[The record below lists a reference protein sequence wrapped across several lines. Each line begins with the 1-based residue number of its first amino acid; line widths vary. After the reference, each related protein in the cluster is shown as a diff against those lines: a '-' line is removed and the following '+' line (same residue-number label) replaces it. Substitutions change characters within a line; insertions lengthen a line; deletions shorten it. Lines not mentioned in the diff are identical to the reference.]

1 MKNLVIF
8 LILILSSDVL
18 KAQQNSNETLAAQ
31 YYQNGDYEKALIIYE
46 KLFDQS
52 RNQNYYDPYFTCLL
66 RLKQYNEAEKL
77 VRKQQ
82 KNYPQNYSYPVD
94 LGRIFI
100 EKGEKDKA
108 DNLFNSLIKEL
119 PKNEFAIRDLATNFY
134 RAEAYDLAVKSFLTG
149 RKLLRDERSF
159 AYDLISLY
167 RFRKDKIML
176 IQEYLSMLESTPEIL
191 IQAQN
196 SLSNILEDDSDFEI
210 LKTSLLRRIQR
221 NPQNVAYTEFL
232 VWLYIQQKE
241 FDMAVKQSIA
251 LDRRLKEDGE
261 RVFELSRLLA
271 GNKAYGQAIEAL
283 NYVVQK
289 GENSRYYIPAKIDLL
304 NIKTKML
311 TSVDFDKKEF
321 SSLETD
327 YKFLLKEFGR
337 NSGTAFAVRQLAN
350 LQAYYLKNPLAAE
363 KELEDLLLI
372 PDLNLSL
379 IAQIKLDLG
388 DIYILTGE
396 VWDAELVYGQVEKQF
411 ANEPSGQE
419 AKFKN
424 ARLSYFQG
432 DFLWARAQ
440 LDVLKASTSQLIA
453 NDALNLRLMITDNLQ
468 NETDTNALRLYAHA
482 DLLIFKNQPD
492 QALSA
497 LDSIEAKFPA
507 NSLTDDILMAKAKI
521 YINKNE
527 LNKAVAGLEKIT
539 ADFSFDLWA
548 DDAVF
553 MLADLNENKLNQP
566 EKAKILYQK
575 IITDFPGSLYVI
587 EARKRFRNLR
597 GDKTGS

>member
-1 MKNLVIF
+1 MKK
-8 LILILSSDVL
+8 LILLIILFLSSFVL
-18 KAQQNSNETLAAQ
+18 KAQQNSNEALGAQ
-31 YYQNGDYEKALIIYE
+31 YYQNGDYEKALVIYE
-46 KLFDQS
+46 KLFNQS
-52 RNQNYYDPYFTCLL
+52 RNQNYYDPYFICLL
-66 RLKQYNEAEKL
+66 RLKQYDDAEKL

-94 LGRIFI
+94 LGRIFM

-108 DNLFNSLIKEL
+108 DDLFNTLIREL

-134 RAEAYDLAVKSFLTG
+134 RAEAYDLAIKSFLAG
-149 RKLLRDERSF
+149 RKLLNDERSF

-196 SLSNILEDDSDFEI
+196 SLSNLLEEDSDFEI
-210 LKTSLLRRIQR
+210 LKTSLLRRIQKD
-221 NPQNVAYTEFL
+221 PQNVAYTEFL

-241 FDMAVKQSIA
+241 FDMAVKQSLA

-283 NYVVQK
+283 NFVVQK

-311 TSVDFDKKEF
+311 TAGNLDTKELNT
-321 SSLETD
+321 LEND
-327 YKFLLKEFGR
+327 YKFLLQEFGR
-337 NSGTAFAVRQLAN
+337 NSGTAFAIRQLAN
-350 LQAYYLKNPLAAE
+350 LQAYYLKKPLAAE
-363 KELEDLLLI
+363 KELEDMLLL

-379 IAQIKLDLG
+379 IAQTKLDLG

-396 VWDAELVYGQVEKQF
+396 VWDAALVYGQVEKQF
-411 ANEPSGQE
+411 ANEPAGQE

-432 DFLWARAQ
+432 DFLWAKAQ

-453 NDALNLRLMITDNLQ
+453 NDALNLRLLITDNLQ
-468 NETDTNALRLYAHA
+468 NETDTNALRLYARA
-482 DLLIFKNQPD
+482 DLLIFKNQPEL
-492 QALSA
+492 ALLA
-497 LDSIEAKFPA
+497 LDSIDAKFPG

-521 YINKNE
+521 HISKNE
-527 LNKAVAGLEKIT
+527 LLPAVAELEKIT

-553 MLADLNENKLNQP
+553 MLADLNENKLNQS

-597 GDKTGS
+597 GDKAGS